1 MAYQP
6 LAVGMKKH
14 NWKFKPEVDE
24 QSSFDLKI
32 TAQILQ
38 SIFLIKD
45 NECIFLLLCENNNFN

>member
-32 TAQILQ
+32 TAQIIQ
-38 SIFLIKD
+38 SIF
-45 NECIFLLLCENNNFN
+45 

>member
-24 QSSFDLKI
+24 QSSFELKI
-32 TAQILQ
+32 TAQILKKKF
-38 SIFLIKD
+38 FLTKQ
-45 NECIFLLLCENNNFN
+45 